1 MKTPLK
7 YALPLGLM
15 MTSACAMASGQLTP
29 HECNSYPFKHTQGEV
44 THRDMIRELRELESV
59 GYRPSTDNY
68 SLDITDAR
76 ARLMAKYATDCK
88 PDQNATAVPPSSS

>member
-15 MTSACAMASGQLTP
+15 MASACAMASGQLTP
-29 HECNSYPFKHTQGEV
+29 HECNSYPFKHTQG
-44 THRDMIRELRELESV
+44 
-59 GYRPSTDNY
+59 DNY

>member
-7 YALPLGLM
+7 YALPIGLLM
-15 MTSACAMASGQLTP
+15 ASACAMASGRLTP
-29 HECNSYPFKHTQGEV
+29 HQCNAYPFKPAHGEV
-44 THRDMIRELRELESV
+44 THRDLMRELNELESV

-68 SLDITDAR
+68 SLDLTDAR